1 MRDLSKEKSKVSEA
15 NFELKQLRKK
25 VDKAELLKADLEA
38 AEAKL
43 AEAEGE
49 LKQMKQL
56 KKERSLQLH
65 EKEAQ
70 ERDLIQDVSE
80 QYVEKWDLKIN
91 EVYLKQSLKSIQSS
105 QTSPRDEFSRGQTR
119 LHEEPSPLR
128 KSPIEQD

>member
-49 LKQMKQL
+49 LK
-56 KKERSLQLH
+56 
-65 EKEAQ
+65 
-70 ERDLIQDVSE
+70 
-80 QYVEKWDLKIN
+80 
-91 EVYLKQSLKSIQSS
+91 
-105 QTSPRDEFSRGQTR
+105 
-119 LHEEPSPLR
+119 
-128 KSPIEQD
+128 